1 MAKIELKG
9 REYPLLFDMN
19 LQEKIQERYG
29 DVRNI
34 TSQVLRYSE
43 ARWLLAEAINEGFR
57 YEEYFGGA
65 PHREITPEQVGMITS
80 FSDFSSGK
88 IAGALLD
95 ALNESLE
102 DGKKKLTLEDLEQAG
117 LKILQ
122 ETAQKSTSAE

>member
-34 TSQVLRYSE
+34 TAQVLRYSE
-43 ARWLLAEAINEGFR
+43 ARWLLAEAISEGFR
-57 YEEYFGGA
+57 YEESFGGA
-65 PHREITPEQVGMITS
+65 PHREIALEQVGMITS

-102 DGKKKLTLEDLEQAG
+102 DGKKKLTLTDLEQAG

>member
-34 TSQVLRYSE
+34 TAQVLRYAE

-57 YEEYFGGA
+57 YEEYFNGA
-65 PHREITPEQVGMITS
+65 PHREITPEQVGVITS

-102 DGKKKLTLEDLEQAG
+102 GGKKKLTLEDLEQAG

>member
-34 TSQVLRYSE
+34 TAQVLRYAE

-65 PHREITPEQVGMITS
+65 PHREITSEQVGMITS

>member
-1 MAKIELKG
+1 
-9 REYPLLFDMN
+9 
-19 LQEKIQERYG
+19 
-29 DVRNI
+29 
-34 TSQVLRYSE
+34 
-43 ARWLLAEAINEGFR
+43 
-57 YEEYFGGA
+57 
-65 PHREITPEQVGMITS
+65 MITS

-102 DGKKKLTLEDLEQAG
+102 DGKKKLTLTDLEQAG

>member
-34 TSQVLRYSE
+34 TAQVLRYAE

-57 YEEYFGGA
+57 HEEYFNGA
-65 PHREITPEQVGMITS
+65 PHREITTEQVGVITS

-102 DGKKKLTLEDLEQAG
+102 GGKKKLTLEDLEQAG